1 VFKME
6 EPRSSKGKLRDQ
18 TTKETKEGKFSS
30 FLNWLDLSGSSV
42 QGASVPLGESIPPK
56 MLASVEFS
64 KHQVLESRTPGASSR
79 VLTTNDPS
87 WRAGGTTLQG
97 HSYQLFQPTNDP
109 ITADPSKK
117 VELVLRLVAREDEPD
132 VKFPTD
138 PCNPLS
144 TLRPP
149 PVPE

>member
-1 VFKME
+1 S
-6 EPRSSKGKLRDQ
+6 PI
-18 TTKETKEGKFSS
+18 
-30 FLNWLDLSGSSV
+30 
-42 QGASVPLGESIPPK
+42 ASNSIGE
-56 MLASVEFS
+56 
-64 KHQVLESRTPGASSR
+64 SSR
-79 VLTTNDPS
+79 VLTTNDPL

-97 HSYQLFQPTNDP
+97 HSYQLFEPTTDP

-132 VKFPTD
+132 VKFPTGL
-138 PCNPLS
+138 CTPLS